1 MGKSLSRMETT
12 TDKLRKLSKDDLIWC
27 ILEMEKHT
35 LGFPSIDRI
44 LSELKYKKDMDNIDR
59 CEKLEKEAHEK
70 REAYF
75 ALLAPYE
82 GTLISDIPK
91 PILDR
96 ALKLLEEAQAADE
109 EWFRLSGIKEKRK

>member
-1 MGKSLSRMETT
+1 MGKSLSKMETT

-59 CEKLEKEAHEK
+59 CEKLAKKASEK
-70 REAYF
+70 RAEYL
-75 ALLAPYE
+75 ALLAPYD
-82 GTLISDIPK
+82 GKLISDIPK

-96 ALKLLEEAQAADE
+96 GLKLLEEAQAADK
-109 EWFRLSGIKEKRK
+109 EWFRLSGIKEKR

>member
-1 MGKSLSRMETT
+1 MRKNDAT
-12 TDKLRKLSKDDLIWC
+12 LRKLRALTKDDLIWC

-59 CEKLEKEAHEK
+59 CEKLAKEAHEK
-70 REAYF
+70 RESYF
-75 ALLAPYE
+75 SLLAPYD

-109 EWFRLSGIKEKRK
+109 EWLRLSGIKKKRK